1 MTEWR
6 RSAPRDEEP
15 EDSGQAGVGPSPGGS
30 RDAWWR
36 EPGGARGAPEAGP
49 SGGRPCGPA
58 ALSPRGPGGRTGLC
72 RAGRMNRINHV
83 HEIKAKRNL
92 F

>member
-36 EPGGARGAPEAGP
+36 EPGGGQGSPRSRSQRREAL
-49 SGGRPCGPA
+49 RPCGSEP
-58 ALSPRGPGGRTGLC
+58 PRARREDRPLQSRTDESDKS
-72 RAGRMNRINHV
+72 RT
-83 HEIKAKRNL
+83 
-92 F
+92 